1 MISAARRDPLIWA
14 CALVGFYGVLQVIL
28 SIAHG
33 PAIGLDFDVLYPDF
47 LVFLSAAHAYF
58 EGKLAIVYDIDAF
71 TAFQN
76 ALYADHFHGPIEFR
90 PFLYPPI
97 WLLLILPFG
106 LLAAPKAYALFACLT
121 AAFATAMQGP
131 RTGWGWLAVITSPAA
146 MWVVLAGQNTWLS
159 LALFYGGFHLVP
171 RAPWLGGA
179 LLGFLAYKPQIWV
192 LVPLAL
198 LAAREWRAL
207 LAMVGV
213 VAVLCLASAG
223 VFGVSFWL
231 AFLEA
236 ARDAATPRFADIM
249 YNRIYSNLTSL
260 MGAARMIGL
269 SAGAAGLIQLAGAVL
284 SAVAVWL
291 AFRRPGDPE
300 ARIAVLATA
309 TFLVSPYTLNYDLL
323 MLMPA
328 VVVLYRQGM
337 RHGFLLLE
345 RPVHVAL
352 WVAPTVGVILNDEH
366 VPLMP
371 VVILLFGLVAWL
383 RLRDA
388 AKVELPSPAGAS

>member
-1 MISAARRDPLIWA
+1 MIPVARRDPLIWA
-14 CALVGFYGVLQVIL
+14 CALVGLYSVLQVIL

-33 PAIGLDFDVLYPDF
+33 PAIGLVFDVLYPDF
-47 LVFLSAAHAYF
+47 LVFLAAARAFF
-58 EGKLAIVYDIDAF
+58 EGKLALVYDVDAF
-71 TAFQN
+71 TAYQYT
-76 ALYADHFHGPIEFR
+76 LYRDHFQGPIAFR

-106 LLAAPKAYALFACLT
+106 LVAAPAAYTLFAALT
-121 AAFATAMQGP
+121 AALATVLQGP
-131 RTGWGWLAVITSPAA
+131 RTGWGWLAVLTSPAA

-198 LAAREWRAL
+198 LAAREWRAMS
-207 LAMVGV
+207 AMVAV
-213 VAVLCLASAG
+213 VAALSLTSAG
-223 VFGVSFWL
+223 VFGTGFWL
-231 AFLEA
+231 AFLDA
-236 ARDAATPRFADIM
+236 ARDAASSRLGDALYD
-249 YNRIYSNLTSL
+249 RIHSNLTSI

-269 SAGAAGLIQLAGAVL
+269 SAGVAGLIQLVGAAL
-284 SAVAVWL
+284 AAVTVWL

-300 ARIAVLATA
+300 ARVAVLATA

-323 MLMPA
+323 LLMPA

-337 RHGFLLLE
+337 RRGFLPLE
-345 RPVHVAL
+345 RPVHIAL
-352 WVAPTVGVILNDEH
+352 WIAPTIGVVLNDEG

-371 VVILLFGLVAWL
+371 VVILLFGCVAWR
-383 RLRDA
+383 RLHDA
-388 AKVELPSPAGAS
+388 AKVELPKPATAS

>member
-14 CALVGFYGVLQVIL
+14 CALVGLYSVLQVLL

-47 LVFLSAAHAYF
+47 LVFLTAARAYF
-58 EGKLAIVYDIDAF
+58 AGKLAIVYDIDAF

-76 ALYADHFHGPIEFR
+76 ALYADHFRGTIEFR

-106 LLAAPKAYALFACLT
+106 LLAAPTAYVLFAGLT

-131 RTGWGWLAVITSPAA
+131 RTGWGWLAVLTSPAA
-146 MWVVLAGQNTWLS
+146 VWVVLAGQNTWLS
-159 LALFYGGFHLVP
+159 LALFYGGFHLLP
-171 RAPWLGGA
+171 RAPWLGGV

-198 LAAREWRAL
+198 LAAREWRAM
-207 LAMVGV
+207 LAMVAV
-213 VAVLCLASAG
+213 VAALCLASAG
-223 VFGVSFWL
+223 VFGLDFWL

-269 SAGAAGLIQLAGAVL
+269 SAGVAGLIQLAGAAL

-323 MLMPA
+323 LLMPA

-337 RHGFLLLE
+337 RCGFLPLE
-345 RPVHVAL
+345 RPVHIAL

-383 RLRDA
+383 RLPNA
-388 AKVELPSPAGAS
+388 AKVELPSPARAG